1 MELKLLKLED
11 ILPLLGTK
19 ITSEAVLAQAVA
31 DLNTYKETSEREV
44 LVHASDAIKTLIK
57 LHDDAADEEKPAEK
71 AAPKK
76 RRTRKKASKDE
87 VKEPEEKEEHP
98 APKAEAKTKP
108 AQGTP
113 APQQPAPAPDKPFAP
128 KAPTDPNGSLFGGTA
143 PAGQAQPQQ
152 TRQDNPFAAQA
163 NPFGAN

>member
-1 MELKLLKLED
+1 MELKLED
-11 ILPLLGTK
+11 ILPLLGAK
-19 ITSEAVLAQAVA
+19 ATSEAVLAQAVA
-31 DLNTYKETSEREV
+31 DLNTYKKTSEREA
-44 LVHASDAIKTLIK
+44 LVHASETIKTLIK
-57 LHDDAADEEKPAEK
+57 LHDDASDEEKPVEK

-87 VKEPEEKEEHP
+87 VKEPEAKDKQP
-98 APKAEAKTKP
+98 APKAEAKTEP
-108 AQGTP
+108 AQSTP
-113 APQQPAPAPDKPFAP
+113 AQQQPAPTPDKPFAP

-152 TRQDNPFAAQA
+152 KRQDNPFASQA